1 MKKLIFGVAA
11 VGVVMALRPVA
22 KRRMVQKMQAH
33 CKQMAA
39 HCKEMM
45 GAQRDET
52 TGHEAMKQ
60 KMREHCQQTPAHEE
74 ASAEPVAI
82 A

>member
-1 MKKLIFGVAA
+1 MKKLIVGVAA
-11 VGVVMALRPVA
+11 VGVVMALRPLV
-22 KRRMVQKMQAH
+22 KRRVIQKMRDH

-45 GAQRDET
+45 EGRSET
-52 TGHEAMKQ
+52 TGREARAQ
-60 KMREHCQQTPAHEE
+60 KMREHCGETAPQRRED
-74 ASAEPVAI
+74 AEPAVA